1 MSQNNDDNQ
10 MESNFSTSK
19 VGTWISVGMV
29 AGVILVSYFILFG
42 LYMSRV

>member
-1 MSQNNDDNQ
+1 MSENNVDNQ

-19 VGTWISVGMV
+19 VGTWIAVGMV

>member
-1 MSQNNDDNQ
+1 MSKDKVGNQ
-10 MESNFSTSK
+10 VENFSTSK

>member
-1 MSQNNDDNQ
+1 MSKDKVENQ
-10 MESNFSTSK
+10 VGNLSTSK

>member
-1 MSQNNDDNQ
+1 MSENNVENQ
-10 MESNFSTSK
+10 VESHLSTSK

>member
-1 MSQNNDDNQ
+1 MSKDNVENQ
-10 MESNFSTSK
+10 AENFSTSK
-19 VGTWISVGMV
+19 VGTWISVGVV